1 MIKHPKLKRDEVK
14 VVWYFIFLYI
24 IFSEHFLSRKF
35 VSYISYCCYYH
46 KKKQQSNV
54 DICLY
59 NIFIYL
65 YIYVY
70 VLYIILF
77 LFKLSM
83 FLLHTQ
89 ISAIF
94 KHSTLVFVW
103 HSPSHIFT
111 AYPLEIWLTISMLVP
126 IFYSLVSNWNVIRD
140 NVGQILKNI
149 VKVISEKFLWH
160 NVLFNN

>member
-1 MIKHPKLKRDEVK
+1 MKLKLFR
-14 VVWYFIFLYI
+14 
-24 IFSEHFLSRKF
+24 
-35 VSYISYCCYYH
+35 ISYFYILFFLKISFLVNSYRIYRIVVIII
-46 KKKQQSNV
+46 KRNSN
-54 DICLY
+54 LMW
-59 NIFIYL
+59 IFAYTTYL

-126 IFYSLVSNWNVIRD
+126 IFYWLVSNWNVIRD
-140 NVGQILKNI
+140 NVGQFLKNI
-149 VKVISEKFLWH
+149 VKVISEKFLWQI
-160 NVLFNN
+160 VLFNN